1 MARKSNKTAH
11 VLNLLAGNEMKK
23 EEAEE
28 SKETTNVEPEPETKA
43 EENPPV
49 SPAPSVAVIDTTEA
63 DPVADLIQNKL
74 MEEFGELPLE
84 ENTNA
89 SLEASIEE
97 SPDEPILAQPEMPP
111 APAPPEMTPE
121 AVFSQP
127 EPPSEAP
134 VQPAVEPAP
143 IPAQPETPPESVSS
157 ESEPDYVFV
166 NVMERIVR
174 DKIIYF
180 MRQFNVCT
188 CDRCKEDTIALA
200 LNGIL
205 PKYQV
210 MDRHAVDPLLSFYT
224 NRYIS
229 DVTVEATKACMEVK
243 EHPRH

>member
-11 VLNLLAGNEMKK
+11 VLNLLAGNEPKK
-23 EEAEE
+23 DEAEE
-28 SKETTNVEPEPETKA
+28 SRETAGTTEPETKTTDTPTA
-43 EENPPV
+43 
-49 SPAPSVAVIDTTEA
+49 PAPSVAVIDTTEA

-74 MEEFGELPLE
+74 MEEFGDPDATQKE
-84 ENTNA
+84 E
-89 SLEASIEE
+89 
-97 SPDEPILAQPEMPP
+97 PQEP
-111 APAPPEMTPE
+111 
-121 AVFSQP
+121 S
-127 EPPSEAP
+127 S
-134 VQPAVEPAP
+134 
-143 IPAQPETPPESVSS
+143 AQPETASAQPEPILEPEPEPVPQPEPAPQPTPSNDTQPAPQPQPTA
-157 ESEPDYVFV
+157 EEAPAREPEPDYVFV

-180 MRQFNVCT
+180 MRQFDVCT
-188 CDRCKEDTIALA
+188 CDRCKEDTIALT